1 MSAAS
6 EKSDGF
12 TASERAAMKARAAE
26 LRAEARSSKKAE
38 KAAADLEAV
47 LAKIA
52 EMPEADRIL
61 AERLHRLV
69 GETAPELAPKT
80 WYGMPAYANS
90 AGKVVCF
97 FQSGAKYES
106 RYCTFGFQDAA
117 ALDDGG
123 LWATSFAVTPDL
135 SQADEDVLRALVRRA
150 VS

>member
-1 MSAAS
+1 MTSS
-6 EKSDGF
+6 TDGF

-26 LRAEARSSKKAE
+26 LRAEARSTKKAE
-38 KAAADLEAV
+38 KAAADLAAV

-52 EMPEADRIL
+52 DMPDADRKL
-61 AERLHRLV
+61 AERMHTLV
-69 GETAPELAPKT
+69 TETAPHLAPKT
-80 WYGMPAYANS
+80 WYGMPAYVNV

-123 LWATSFAVTPDL
+123 MWPTSFAVTPAL
-135 SQADEDVLRALVRRA
+135 SAEEEDVIRGLVRVA
-150 VS
+150 AG

>member
-1 MSAAS
+1 MTSS
-6 EKSDGF
+6 TDGF

-26 LRAEARSSKKAE
+26 LRAEARSTKKAE
-38 KAAADLEAV
+38 KAAADLAAV

-52 EMPEADRIL
+52 DMPDADRKL
-61 AERLHRLV
+61 AERMHTLV
-69 GETAPELAPKT
+69 TETAPHLAPKT
-80 WYGMPAYANS
+80 WYGMPAYVNA

-123 LWATSFAVTPDL
+123 MWPTSFAVTPSL
-135 SQADEDVLRALVRRA
+135 SAEEEDVIRGLVRLA
-150 VS
+150 AG